1 MRLRGQTG
9 VTCEYE
15 RGGRRGGSNLR
26 VWDSASVSKVLVP
39 NPHRFSATSILSWL
53 TAAQIRG
60 LGRQAFGPQGAMLRR
75 ALDVLEGDTVLETV
89 RDGVI
94 ALVRSLDSE
103 VWGCHM
109 GR

>member
-1 MRLRGQTG
+1 M
-9 VTCEYE
+9 
-15 RGGRRGGSNLR
+15 
-26 VWDSASVSKVLVP
+26 
-39 NPHRFSATSILSWL
+39 
-53 TAAQIRG
+53 AARIPG